1 MSEQKKS
8 NASSGHVHGPGCEHD
23 PAHEHGHGEP
33 HVHGP
38 GCNHGPSLATV
49 KPVGKR
55 SFKELKVISPAKA
68 ERHVHGPGCK
78 HDHGHAHAHDKG
90 HEHGPGCDHGH
101 DHSHGHHPAKPKRI
115 RPPGHRPAEGGGV
128 ALQLDL
134 EGALP
139 GETDDAGRF
148 QKLEAA
154 LESHRG
160 VTDVHLRRDLGHAEV
175 CVHYEPNLVSASALI
190 TAAQRTGAEVAERYK
205 HQTWF
210 VRGMSSADAA
220 TVIEHGLGKLK
231 GVLSANVAYASE
243 RLIVE
248 YDSEEVSLKEMEAK
262 AKALGYALEVPTQ
275 GHACSHHAHGGG
287 LAPLLEMPLMVVA
300 GVLLVAGWL
309 LETSGSVPALVPTGV
324 WALSMASGGFFAIRG
339 SVKSLLQMR
348 IDIETMMVVAAV
360 GAAVL
365 GAWFEGA
372 FLLFLFAAGHALEH
386 RAMDRARRSIE
397 SLGALRPEVAR
408 VRRGGDV
415 VEVPVGDV
423 QRGERVVV
431 RPGDRVPLDGVI
443 REGRSSLEQAA
454 ITGESIPVAK
464 KAGDEVFSG
473 TINCEGM
480 LEVEV
485 TRLSSESVLARVVD
499 MVAEA
504 EAQKGPNQRFAQRL
518 ERTVAPLVMIGAGVF
533 PVVLILLGTPVKE
546 AILRAVA
553 LLVAASPCALAI
565 STPSAVLSAVAAAAR
580 GGVLVKGGIYLELL
594 AKVNVIAFD
603 KTGTLTVGRPKLLS
617 TVPAQGVSREELL
630 GTAASVE
637 SLSAHPLA
645 RAVVD
650 AAAEGGIQA
659 PAGSDLEAIHGK
671 GIRAKVGGAAVDVG
685 SLALFEGDAVPAEIS
700 AEVQKL
706 EEAGQTTMV
715 VRKAGRYLG
724 VLGVADTLRPGARQ
738 VVHTLK
744 DSGIR
749 HTVMLSGDN
758 ARVARSIA
766 EQVGLDEAKAPL
778 MPADKVTA
786 VRELGRKG
794 SVAMVGDG
802 VNDAP
807 ALAAAAVGVAMG
819 GAGSDAALETADV
832 VLMSDDL
839 SRLPF
844 ALGLARQATVVMQ
857 QNLVISL
864 GISGILIIAAVFGL
878 TQISHAVVLHE
889 GSTLLVVANGLR
901 LLAIRPQAMKSAP
914 KVAMDVQPIAS

>member
-8 NASSGHVHGPGCEHD
+8 GAQSSHVHGPDCKHD
-23 PAHEHGHGEP
+23 HAHDHGHAHAHAHGHGEP

-38 GCNHGPSLATV
+38 GCKHDHGPNLAAV
-49 KPVGKR
+49 KPVGKL
-55 SFKELKVISPAKA
+55 SFKALKSIGPAKA
-68 ERHVHGPGCK
+68 EKHEHGPGCK
-78 HDHGHAHAHDKG
+78 HDHGHDHD
-90 HEHGPGCDHGH
+90 HDHDHDHGH
-101 DHSHGHHPAKPKRI
+101 HHHPKPKRI

-139 GETDDAGRF
+139 GETDDVGRF

-160 VTDVHLRRDLGHAEV
+160 VTDVHLRRDQGYAEV
-175 CVHYEPNLVSASALI
+175 CIHYKPEVVSASQLL
-190 TAAQRTGAEVAERYK
+190 TAAQRTGAEVSARYK

-210 VRGMSSADAA
+210 VRGMTSADSA
-220 TVIEHGLGKLK
+220 TTIEHGLGKLK
-231 GVLSANVAYASE
+231 GVLSASVAYASE
-243 RLIVE
+243 RLVLE
-248 YDSEEVSLKEMEAK
+248 YDSEEVTLKDVEAK
-262 AKALGYALEVPTQ
+262 AKALGFALEVPTQ

-287 LAPLLEMPLMVVA
+287 LAPLLEMPLVGVA

-309 LETSGSVPALVPTGV
+309 VERFATVPALVPTLI

-339 SVKSLLQMR
+339 SVKSLLQLR
-348 IDIETMMVVAAV
+348 IDIETMMVVAAL

-423 QRGERVVV
+423 QRGERIVV
-431 RPGDRVPLDGVI
+431 RPGDRVALDGII

-464 KAGDEVFSG
+464 KPGDEVFSG

-518 ERTVAPLVMIGAGVF
+518 ERIVAPVVMIGAVVF

-594 AKVNVIAFD
+594 AKVNAIAFD
-603 KTGTLTVGRPKLLS
+603 KTGTLTVGRPKLL
-617 TVPAQGVSREELL
+617 TAAPAAGVSREELL

-645 RAVVD
+645 KAVVD
-650 AAAEGGIQA
+650 AAAESGINA
-659 PAGSDLEAIHGK
+659 PAGSDLEAVHGK
-671 GIRAKVGGAAVDVG
+671 GIRAKVGDARVDVG
-685 SLALFEGDAVPAEIS
+685 SLALFEGQSVPAEIS
-700 AEVQKL
+700 AQVDRL

-715 VRKAGRYLG
+715 VRKAGHYLG
-724 VLGVADTLRPGARQ
+724 VLGVADTLRSGAAH

-744 DSGIR
+744 DSGIER
-749 HTVMLSGDN
+749 TVMLSGDN
-758 ARVARSIA
+758 ARVAKSIA
-766 EQVGLDEAKAPL
+766 AQVGLDEARAPL

-786 VRELGRKG
+786 VREMGRKG

-844 ALGLARQATVVMQ
+844 ALGLARQATAVMQ

-901 LLAIRPQAMKSAP
+901 LLTIRPQAMKSAP
-914 KVAMDVQPIAS
+914 EAAVAVRPAVG